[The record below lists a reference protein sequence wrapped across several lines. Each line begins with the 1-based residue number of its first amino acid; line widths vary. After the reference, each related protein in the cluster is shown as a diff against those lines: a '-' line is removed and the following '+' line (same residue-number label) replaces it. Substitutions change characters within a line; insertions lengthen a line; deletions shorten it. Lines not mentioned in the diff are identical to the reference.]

1 MLLVCCVR
9 WLLLVSEPLPPRSV
23 CASPWRRKPLILP
36 RESPCCLGS
45 CLPCPEPRLLPLLQ
59 RQTWLIGSM
68 RCVAQCPLLSLLIPV
83 LLCSVQPRVPQ
94 LCSSGGFPLRP
105 PSIESPPFF
114 LSCSLVLLL
123 FVCLCAA
130 LCSATSSPSGSSLPL
145 SGSSS
150 AWPTLAA
157 WQPHPW

>member
-23 CASPWRRKPLILP
+23 CASPWCREPLTLP
-36 RESPCCLGS
+36 RESPCCLGPSALPRAVPPTSPPAPNMAKWKHALCCAVPTPFSPHS
-45 CLPCPEPRLLPLLQ
+45 CSLVFGAAPRSA
-59 RQTWLIGSM
+59 T
-68 RCVAQCPLLSLLIPV
+68 LLI
-83 LLCSVQPRVPQ
+83 RR
-94 LCSSGGFPLRP
+94 FPLRP